1 MFLYHIKGSSAR
13 AATHHFYLL
22 GFTFPLLF
30 IYALALKVKME
41 KAETIITYTIE
52 TDHILRCTLNTS
64 TMMDRW
70 SKEDFMS
77 QDSICIAV
85 VAMGKL
91 YLWATFMVLRALVLI
106 PERKRALRLL

>member
-1 MFLYHIKGSSAR
+1 MK
-13 AATHHFYLL
+13 
-22 GFTFPLLF
+22 
-30 IYALALKVKME
+30 
-41 KAETIITYTIE
+41 KAETIITHTIE
-52 TDHILRCTLNTS
+52 VDHILGCTLNMS

-70 SKEDFMS
+70 SKEDFRS

-106 PERKRALRLL
+106 QREKEP